1 MQFLCKYTVVVD
13 VDSDDYDEV
22 YEAALSLMDQNIGR
36 FEYEEA

>member
-13 VDSDDYDEV
+13 IDSDEYNDVYD
-22 YEAALSLMDQNIGR
+22 AAVSLMDQNIGR

>member
-13 VDSDDYDEV
+13 IDGDEYNDV
-22 YEAALSLMDQNIGR
+22 YEAAVSLMDQNIGR